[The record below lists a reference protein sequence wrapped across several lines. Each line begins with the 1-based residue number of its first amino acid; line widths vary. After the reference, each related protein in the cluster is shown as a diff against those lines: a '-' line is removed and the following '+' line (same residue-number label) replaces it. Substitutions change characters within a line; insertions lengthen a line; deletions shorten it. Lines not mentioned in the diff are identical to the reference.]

1 VERFFKKHSQL
12 ASLFR
17 LPGGEGDPDY
27 MASLAGLQTRAQ
39 VNGIIQAQLSNGG
52 AAARDQL
59 RQNLQAAQAQM
70 NQLKDKILKFGSG
83 SLMQLCPKV
92 LNPTIRKQ
100 KLLAAIRIW
109 SKYSIAEGNQLFSGN
124 K

>member
-1 VERFFKKHSQL
+1 
-12 ASLFR
+12 
-17 LPGGEGDPDY
+17 

-83 SLMQLCPKV
+83 SSDAAMPEGFKP
-92 LNPTIRKQ
+92 NNQ
-100 KLLAAIRIW
+100 KNKNFLAAIRIW

>member
-1 VERFFKKHSQL
+1 
-12 ASLFR
+12 
-17 LPGGEGDPDY
+17 

-83 SLMQLCPKV
+83 SSDAAMPEGFKP
-92 LNPTIRKQ
+92 NNQ
-100 KLLAAIRIW
+100 KTKTFG
-109 SKYSIAEGNQLFSGN
+109 SD
-124 K
+124 